1 MRFRPVRDFIRSMLT
16 RRSFVT
22 ALALVVFVSLS
33 SGARAAATD
42 EELTNVVTIVDPAA
56 HAQDLVA
63 LPGLARLIA
72 GPLKNAVSIADM
84 KAGLTATAPFWPREL
99 AIAMPTSSFAH
110 VGRFGRLFALSALC
124 KGAVGAGARG
134 RKELQ
139 ALQKDVLA
147 ELKTARLPAL
157 VVSATF
163 GDPVSAQAVVT
174 AVADLMRESAAGS
187 GVRVVK
193 EGGAVG
199 VRIRWGAVS
208 SPTETKASL
217 IEFGWLSGPRDPQAK
232 ALGAAVARLETEFW
246 IAAETTRVVLTL
258 GPRRGGKI
266 ASASAPPVPLAAGQ
280 LLATGRMEIA
290 PWRAIV
296 ADWRALV
303 AKWAATAAAARMRS
317 DDNTDLLGE
326 LPRMAR
332 ALERVGQR
340 WESWL
345 WTDRGV
351 HLLSRQPGAPAS
363 ALPASE
369 PGPSL
374 RPAAAVAVDVDTR
387 DNVGDRL
394 SDVFS
399 RIEERL
405 ARGSLSESL
414 RSDAQPGQPGKAER
428 AEVAFYAAFAKFRE
442 LVHEKGPSLFAGGS
456 AFVVGP
462 GTRIG
467 RLEVRDTPNAPART
481 YKNVAVP
488 EFAWI
493 GRASDPKAAQTFFAD
508 VWKEFGAAVSV
519 VWTGTSA
526 SPPQLTDA
534 PAPLPGAS
542 ARWFD
547 TSWIDTMVGGRMTSD
562 GGFKPQLAVQGD
574 VIVLSTSPGLIR
586 QILSLGAPPAKG
598 RLALPRTQAP
608 LVAWSRYPWA
618 PLVAQLRT
626 GFAASETAAGRS
638 FNFGTPKDPMTPKDL
653 MDVGAAVCEV
663 VDGLTIATVEQGGVA
678 TTTLDAPAA
687 PGLYKPSK
695 PTR

>member
-1 MRFRPVRDFIRSMLT
+1 MLT
-16 RRSFVT
+16 RTSFAAVV
-22 ALALVVFVSLS
+22 ALVVSVSVS
-33 SGARAAATD
+33 AGARAAAVD
-42 EELTNVVTIVDPAA
+42 EELTNVVTIVDPYA

-63 LPGLARLIA
+63 LPGLSRLIE
-72 GPLKNAVSIADM
+72 GPLKKSVAIADV
-84 KAGLTATAPFWPREL
+84 KAGLAATAPFWPREL
-99 AIAMPTSSFAH
+99 AIAMPTSGFAR
-110 VGRFGRLFALSALC
+110 VGGFGRLFALSALS
-124 KGAVGAGARG
+124 KGAIGAGARG

-139 ALQKDVLA
+139 ALQKDILA
-147 ELKTARLPAL
+147 ELKSARLPAL

-163 GDPVSAQAVVT
+163 GDPVSAQAVAT
-174 AVADLMRESAAGS
+174 AIGDLMRESAAGS
-187 GVRVVK
+187 GAKVVK
-193 EGGAVG
+193 DGGAVG
-199 VRIRWGAVS
+199 LHLRWGAVS
-208 SPTETKASL
+208 SPPETKASL
-217 IEFGWLSGPRDPQAK
+217 IDLGWLSGPRDPQAK
-232 ALGAAVARLETEFW
+232 ALGAAVARLETETW
-246 IAAETTRVVLTL
+246 VAAEGTRVVLTL

-280 LLATGRMEIA
+280 LLATGRMEIG

-303 AKWAATAAAARMRS
+303 EKWAGTAAAARMRS
-317 DDNTDLLGE
+317 DDDTDLLGE

-345 WTDRGV
+345 WVDRGV

-363 ALPASE
+363 APLASE
-369 PGPSL
+369 PVASL
-374 RPAAAVAVDVDTR
+374 LPAAAVAVDVDTR

-394 SDVFS
+394 SDLFS

-405 ARGSLSESL
+405 ARSSLSESV
-414 RSDAQPGQPGKAER
+414 RSDARPGKPGQPGKAER
-428 AEVAFYAAFAKFRE
+428 AEVAFYAAFAKLRE
-442 LVHEKGPSLFAGGS
+442 LIHEKGPSLFAGGS

-462 GTRIG
+462 GARIG
-467 RLEVRDTPNAPART
+467 RLEVRDAPNAPART

-493 GRASDPKAAQTFFAD
+493 GRASDPRAAVTFFAD
-508 VWKEFGAAVSV
+508 VWKEFGAGINL
-519 VWTGTSA
+519 VWNPATRV

-542 ARWFD
+542 ARWLD
-547 TSWIDTMVGGRMTSD
+547 TSWIDALVGGRMSSD
-562 GGFKPQLAVQGD
+562 DGFKPQLAVQGD

-586 QILSLGAPPAKG
+586 QILSLGGGAPAKG

-608 LVAWSRYPWA
+608 LVAWSRYPCA

-626 GFAASETAAGRS
+626 AFAASETAAGRT
-638 FNFGTPKDPMTPKDL
+638 FNFGTPKDPTTPKDL
-653 MDVGAAVCEV
+653 MDVGAAVCTV
-663 VDGLTIATVEQGGVA
+663 VDGLTITTVEQGGVA

-687 PGLYKPSK
+687 PGLYKASK

>member
-1 MRFRPVRDFIRSMLT
+1 MRT
-16 RRSFVT
+16 RTSFVIALLVCVSST
-22 ALALVVFVSLS
+22 ART
-33 SGARAAATD
+33 RAAATD
-42 EELTNVVTIVDPAA
+42 EELTNVVTIVDPLA
-56 HAQDLVA
+56 HARDLVGLSG
-63 LPGLARLIA
+63 LPRLIE
-72 GPLKNAVSIADM
+72 PLKNSVAIADL
-84 KAGLTATAPFWPREL
+84 KAGLAATAPFWPREL
-99 AIAMPTSSFAH
+99 AIAMPTSGFTR
-110 VGRFGRLFALSALC
+110 VGGFGRLFALSALS

-134 RKELQ
+134 RKDLQ
-139 ALQKDVLA
+139 GLQKEILA

-163 GDPVSAQAVVT
+163 GDPVSAQAVAT
-174 AVADLMRESAAGS
+174 AVGDLMRESAAGS
-187 GVRVVK
+187 GVRIVK

-208 SPTETKASL
+208 SPPETKASL
-217 IEFGWLSGPRDPQAK
+217 IAFGWLSGPRDPQAK
-232 ALGAAVARLETEFW
+232 ALGAAVARLETEIW
-246 IAAETTRVVLTL
+246 VEAEATRVVLTL
-258 GPRRGGKI
+258 GPRGGGRI
-266 ASASAPPVPLAAGQ
+266 ASAPTAPVPLAAGQ
-280 LLATGRMEIA
+280 LLATGRMDIG

-303 AKWAATAAAARMRS
+303 ARWAGTAAAARMRS
-317 DDNTDLLGE
+317 DDDTDLLGE

-340 WESWL
+340 WEAWL
-345 WTDRGV
+345 WLDRGV

-363 ALPASE
+363 ALLASE
-369 PGPSL
+369 PVAAL
-374 RPAAAVAVDVDTR
+374 LPAAAVAVDVDTR

-405 ARGSLSESL
+405 ARRSLSESVH
-414 RSDAQPGQPGKAER
+414 SDGQSGQAAR

-456 AFVVGP
+456 ALVVGP
-462 GTRIG
+462 GARIG
-467 RLEVRDTPNAPART
+467 RLEVRDAPNAPART

-493 GRASDPKAAQTFFAD
+493 GRASDPKAALTFFAD
-508 VWKEFGAAVSV
+508 VWKEFGGAVNL
-519 VWTGTSA
+519 VWTGTRV
-526 SPPQLTDA
+526 SPAQLTDA

-547 TSWIDTMVGGRMTSD
+547 TSWIDALVGGRMSSD
-562 GGFKPQLAVQGD
+562 GGFKPELAVQGD

-586 QILSLGAPPAKG
+586 QILSLGGGAPAKG

-608 LVAWSRYPWA
+608 LVAWSRYPCA
-618 PLVAQLRT
+618 PLVAQLRA
-626 GFAASETAAGRS
+626 GFTASETAAGRT
-638 FNFGTPKDPMTPKDL
+638 FNFGTPKDPTTPKDL
-653 MDVGAAVCEV
+653 MDIGAAVCEV
-663 VDGLTIATVEQGGVA
+663 IDGLTITTVEQGGVA
-678 TTTLDAPAA
+678 TTTMDAPAA
-687 PGLYKPSK
+687 PGLYKATK